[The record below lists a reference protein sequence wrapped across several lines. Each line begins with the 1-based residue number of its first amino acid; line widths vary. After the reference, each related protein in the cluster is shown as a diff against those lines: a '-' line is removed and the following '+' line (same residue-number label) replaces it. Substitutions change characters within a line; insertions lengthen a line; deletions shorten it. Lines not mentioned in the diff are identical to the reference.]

1 MKARLSTTSELKNY
15 SLGRMVTKVEETVYM
30 ISFENGFIVSFDSF
44 VRELFNESKN
54 YAFRC
59 ECDKVRRSKSL
70 KVMQGFI
77 ERNKV
82 NYINIMTR
90 ELPLIFTFN

>member
-1 MKARLSTTSELKNY
+1 MKATLSTTSEQKNY
-15 SLGRMVTKVEETVYM
+15 SLGRIVTKVEETVYM
-30 ISFENGFIVSFDSF
+30 ISFENGFNVSFANF
-44 VRELFNESKN
+44 VGTLFNEYKN

-77 ERNKV
+77 ERNKA
-82 NYINIMTR
+82 NYIAVMTR
-90 ELPLIFTFN
+90 ELPLIFTVN